1 VDRLKKGKRLGGKYQ
16 EKKRSRWKV
25 SGKEEGEVER
35 MKKGLGLSGKD
46 EERKRTR

>member
-1 VDRLKKGKRLGGKYQ
+1 MERSRGLDGSVEERKKA
-16 EKKRSRWKV
+16 RWKV

-35 MKKGLGLSGKD
+35 MKKGWGLSGKD

>member
-1 VDRLKKGKRLGGKYQ
+1 MKKRRGLGGSV
-16 EKKRSRWKV
+16 EERKKARWKV